1 MSVWPH
7 GLEGRRLEPE
17 IMDQPGLDPARL
29 HHALRGLM
37 RLNRWSRSVRIL
49 WPAIAAYAR
58 ERHLQSLHILDIAS
72 GAGDLAIGLWL
83 QGRRRGLDLVIEG
96 WDVNPET
103 VAFAREQ
110 AARRGAAVEFQQRDV
125 FEDRFPDNCDV
136 IVSSLFLH
144 HLDQRRAVMLLGR
157 MGRATRGL
165 ALINDLRRSRA
176 GLGLAHAAAHLLTTS
191 EVVRNDAP
199 ASVRSAFTID
209 EVRELARRAGLEGA
223 VVSRRWPFRYLL
235 KWLKP

>member
-1 MSVWPH
+1 MPVWPG
-7 GLEGRRLEPE
+7 GLDDRRLEPE
-17 IMDQPGLDPARL
+17 IMDQPELDQARL

-58 ERHLQSLHILDIAS
+58 EHHLHRLNILDIAS

-83 QGRRRGLDLVIEG
+83 QGRSAGIDLVIEG
-96 WDVNPET
+96 WDINPET
-103 VAFAREQ
+103 IAFAREQ
-110 AARRGAAVEFQQRDV
+110 AARRQAGVEFLQRDA
-125 FEDRFPDNCDV
+125 FEERLPADCDV
-136 IVSSLFLH
+136 VVSSLFLH

-165 ALINDLRRSRA
+165 VLINDLRRSRA
-176 GLGLAHAAAHLLTTS
+176 GLGLAHAAARLLTTS

-199 ASVRSAFTID
+199 ASVRSAFTIA
-209 EVRELARRAGLEGA
+209 EVRDLARRAGLEGA
-223 VVSRRWPFRYLL
+223 EVSRRWPFRFLL
-235 KWLKP
+235 KWMKP